1 MQIEAYK
8 GVWVFA
14 EQRDGKLLDV
24 GLELLGEGRKLADKL
39 GQELAA
45 VLLGHN
51 IASLADEL
59 AAYGA
64 DKVYV
69 ADNPILEVYRTES
82 YSLVM
87 ESIINQYK
95 PGILL
100 MGGTALGM
108 DLAPRVAAKVNT
120 GLSAHCVALDVD
132 EDGCLEANVPAFGGS
147 IMATITCAKHRP
159 QMATVPAGFMQKPEK
174 KAGSKAAV
182 ENIKVEITEDKIRTK
197 VIEVFREEPKSR
209 PIEQAETVVC
219 GGFGVGS
226 KENWKMIEDLAA
238 VLDGNVGAT
247 RPACDEGWAV
257 QEEQMVGQSGKTIHA
272 KLYIGSG
279 ISGVI
284 HHLIG
289 IKDCKVVVAINTDS
303 KAPILQAAD
312 YAIVSDFR
320 QIVPALIEE
329 FKKVRKT

>member
-14 EQRDGKLLDV
+14 EQREGILLDA
-24 GLELLGEGRKLADKL
+24 GLELLGEGRKIADKL

-51 IASLADEL
+51 VASLVDEL
-59 AAYGA
+59 ATYGA
-64 DKVYV
+64 DKVYL
-69 ADNPILEVYRTES
+69 ADNPILEVYRNDS

-87 ESIINQYK
+87 ESLINQHK

-100 MGGTALGM
+100 IGGTNIGM

-120 GLSAHCVALDVD
+120 GLSAHCVTLDVD
-132 EDGCLEANVPAFGGS
+132 EEGCLIAQVPAFGGS
-147 IMATITCAKHRP
+147 VMASITCAMHRP
-159 QMATVPAGFMQKPEK
+159 QMATIPPGFMKKPEK
-174 KAGSKAAV
+174 KAGCKATV
-182 ENIKVEITEDKIRTK
+182 EKVKVEITEENMRTK
-197 VIEVFREEPKSR
+197 IVEVFKEEPKSK
-209 PIEQAETVVC
+209 PIELAETLVC
-219 GGFGVGS
+219 GGYGIGS
-226 KENWKMIEDLAA
+226 KENWKMLEELAS
-238 VLDGNVGAT
+238 VLGGSVGAT

-257 QEEQMVGQSGKTIHA
+257 QEEQMVGQSGKTVHPN
-272 KLYIGSG
+272 LYIGAG

-289 IKDCKVVVAINTDS
+289 IKDSKVIVAINNDPN
-303 KAPILQAAD
+303 APILKAAD

-320 QIVPALIEE
+320 EIVPHLIEE
-329 FKKVRKT
+329 FKKLREP